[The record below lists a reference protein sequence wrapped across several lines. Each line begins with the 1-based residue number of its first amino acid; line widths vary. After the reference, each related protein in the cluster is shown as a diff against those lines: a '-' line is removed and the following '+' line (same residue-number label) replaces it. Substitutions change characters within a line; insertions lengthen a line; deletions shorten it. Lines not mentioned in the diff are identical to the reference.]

1 LQQRSRF
8 LIQGGRRFLAIHF
21 ETLIP
26 RSALCNASACIYG
39 GIRASTRALNP
50 HLGDFLM
57 TDKRNPVSSS
67 HREQTRPVFSARKV
81 ALMASVVTGL
91 AVYGFSSS
99 SDRFDIFSSAAHA
112 QVGNAVSSAAQPIGF
127 ADMVER
133 VKPSV
138 ISVKV
143 TMKEETTDANN
154 KDDDDMSGSPMERFF
169 RQFGGPNGG
178 PQNPGR
184 NGRHGEMMG
193 QGSGFFI
200 SSDGYAVTN
209 NHVVDGVDK
218 VEVTTDAGKT
228 YTAKVIGTDPRTDVA
243 LIKVE
248 GGSDFPFAKLS
259 EGKARIGDWVLAVGN
274 PFGLG
279 GTVTAGIVSASGRDI
294 GSGPY
299 DDFIQIDA
307 PVNKGNSGGPAF
319 NMQGEVVG
327 VNTAIYSPSG
337 GSVGIAFSIPA
348 STVKNVIAQLKDKGS
363 VSRGW
368 IGVQIQ
374 PVTRDIA
381 DSMGLKQAEGALVAD
396 PQKNGPAARAGIEA
410 GDVITAVNGQTVKD
424 ARELAR
430 IIGGFAPG
438 SVVKLDLVHKGK
450 SNVVSLSLGQLP
462 NAQEAKADIDAEGK
476 AATHG
481 TDVPR
486 LGLMVAPA
494 GKVDGA
500 GKEGVVVMKVEPK
513 SAAADRGLKKG
524 DVILEVAGKSV
535 SNPDDVGEAIEAART
550 DKKNSVLMRLRS
562 GDASHYVAVP
572 LANG

>member
-1 LQQRSRF
+1 
-8 LIQGGRRFLAIHF
+8 
-21 ETLIP
+21 
-26 RSALCNASACIYG
+26 
-39 GIRASTRALNP
+39 
-50 HLGDFLM
+50 M
-57 TDKRNPVSSS
+57 TNRRNPVSSFDRTQKQHS
-67 HREQTRPVFSARKV
+67 LFSARKV

-91 AVYGFSSS
+91 AIYGFNPSPGH
-99 SDRFDIFSSAAHA
+99 FDVLGSAAHA
-112 QVGNAVSSAAQPIGF
+112 GVGNAVSNSAQPIGF
-127 ADMVER
+127 ADTVER

-143 TMKEETTDANN
+143 TMKDKATGANA
-154 KDDDDMSGSPMERFF
+154 KDEDGEPGSPMERFF

-178 PQNPGR
+178 PQNPGP
-184 NGRHGEMMG
+184 NGRHGEMG

-209 NHVVDGVDK
+209 NHVVDGAEK

-228 YTAKVIGTDPRTDVA
+228 HTAKVIGTDPRTDLA

-248 GGSDFPFAKLS
+248 GGSDFPFAKFS
-259 EGKARIGDWVLAVGN
+259 EGRARIGDWVLAVGN

-348 STVKNVIAQLKDKGS
+348 STVSNVVAQLKDKGS

-368 IGVQIQ
+368 IGVHIQ
-374 PVTRDIA
+374 PVTQDIA
-381 DSMGLKQAEGALVAD
+381 DSMGLKKAEGALIAD
-396 PQKNGPAARAGIEA
+396 PQKDGPAAKAGLES
-410 GDVITAVNGQTVKD
+410 GDVITAANGQPVRD

-430 IIGGFAPG
+430 IIGGIAPG
-438 SVVKLDLVHKGK
+438 STAKLDVLHKGRSK
-450 SNVVSLSLGQLP
+450 VVSLTLGELP
-462 NAQEAKADIDAEGK
+462 NAQQAKAETEADGK
-476 AATHG
+476 GSSLG
-481 TDVPR
+481 TNVPS
-486 LGLMVAPA
+486 LGVTVAPA
-494 GKVDGA
+494 SKVDGA
-500 GKEGVVVMKVEPK
+500 GKEGVVITKVEPK

-524 DVILEVAGKSV
+524 DTIVEVAGKSV
-535 SNPDDVGEAIEAART
+535 LNPGDIDKALEAARA

-562 GDASHYVAVP
+562 GETSHYVAVP
-572 LANG
+572 LATG

>member
-1 LQQRSRF
+1 
-8 LIQGGRRFLAIHF
+8 
-21 ETLIP
+21 
-26 RSALCNASACIYG
+26 
-39 GIRASTRALNP
+39 
-50 HLGDFLM
+50 
-57 TDKRNPVSSS
+57 
-67 HREQTRPVFSARKV
+67 
-81 ALMASVVTGL
+81 MASVVAGL
-91 AVYGFSSS
+91 GVAAYGLSPTSGG
-99 SDRFDIFSSAAHA
+99 FDILGAPAHA
-112 QVGNAVSSAAQPIGF
+112 EIGNAASSAAQPLGF

-143 TMKEETTDANN
+143 TMKEKVYDTSN
-154 KDDDDMSGSPMERFF
+154 KNDDDDSGSPMERFF
-169 RQFGGPNGG
+169 RRFGGPDGV
-178 PQNPGR
+178 PQNRGR
-184 NGRHGEMMG
+184 GDRHGEMMG

-200 SSDGYAVTN
+200 SADGFAVTN
-209 NHVVDGVDK
+209 NHVVDGAEK
-218 VEVTTDAGKT
+218 LEVTTDDGKS
-228 YTAKVIGTDPRTDVA
+228 YTAKVIGTDPRTDIA

-248 GGSDFPFAKLS
+248 GGSGFPFAKLS
-259 EGKARIGDWVLAVGN
+259 DGKARIGDWVLAVGN

-327 VNTAIYSPSG
+327 VNTAIFSPSG

-348 STVKNVIAQLKDKGS
+348 ATVKNVIAQLKDKGS

-374 PVTRDIA
+374 PVTQDIA
-381 DSMGLKQAEGALVAD
+381 DSMGLKQAQGALVAD
-396 PQKNGPAARAGIEA
+396 PQKDGPAAKAGIEL
-410 GDVITAVNGQTVKD
+410 GDVITAVNGQSIKD

-430 IIGGFAPG
+430 VIGGLAPG
-438 SVVKLDLVHKGK
+438 SAARLDVLHKGK
-450 SNVVSLSLGQLP
+450 SKVVSLALGQLP
-462 NAQEAKADIDAEGK
+462 NSQEAKADIDADGK
-476 AATHG
+476 GAQG

-486 LGLMVAPA
+486 LGMTVAPA
-494 GKVDGA
+494 GKVDGS
-500 GKEGVVVMKVEPK
+500 GKEGVVVTKVEPK

-535 SNPDDVGEAIEAART
+535 SNPTDVREALDAARA
-550 DKKNSVLMRLRS
+550 DKKSSVLMRLRS
-562 GDASHYVAVP
+562 GDASHYVALP